1 MLEYTY
7 LFMLQLTTI
16 IFLIAFSLLAVV
28 HNLALHFALYWYF
41 WWFDIPMHLFGGV
54 VLSLGFFTLR
64 DLHLFQN
71 RYLTFLK
78 TLSLVLC
85 IALIWELFEHVIGV
99 PIEADFVLDT
109 LTDIALGL
117 LGGAFGYIL
126 GNSLRNLR

>member
-1 MLEYTY
+1 
-7 LFMLQLTTI
+7 MLQLTTI
-16 IFLIAFSLLAVV
+16 IFLIAFSTLAVAHNVAV
-28 HNLALHFALYWYF
+28 HFTLYWYF

-78 TLSLVLC
+78 TLSLVLG

-99 PIEADFVLDT
+99 PVEADFVLDT
-109 LTDIALGL
+109 LTDLCMGL